1 MRKLK
6 ALELPWNLVG
16 NIIGAQLGN
25 ILGKKIQCN
34 ASPDDWDYWAVKFHK
49 YRMAIDEV
57 ELVCRFVQATVQER
71 KDAFPSEVETTVGSL
86 GNEIASKL
94 LSLGLG
100 TSWEKYFA
108 LKEQLYLVGCED
120 RDCINIGPHLIFY
133 DTLKSKQELI
143 DYLIENSPTERS
155 LAEFCYSYAERYQ
168 NSLYWHYP
176 ICDTVHLGAYLVLV
190 KEGVLYVPYNDA
202 DKVSCELFC
211 LDDIRLLDANDIFDM
226 EQAYEEKTNRFL
238 QDIRAIK
245 SYLASKNSDEED
257 NEE

>member
-6 ALELPWNLVG
+6 ALELPWNFVG

-25 ILGKKIQCN
+25 LLGKKIQCK
-34 ASPDDWDYWAVKFHK
+34 ASPDDWDYWAVKFHE
-49 YRMAIDEV
+49 YRMSIDEV

-71 KDAFPSEVETTVGSL
+71 KEAFPAESETSVGSL
-86 GNEIASKL
+86 GNDIASKL

-100 TSWEKYFA
+100 TSWEKSFA

-168 NSLYWHYP
+168 DSLYWHYP

-190 KEGVLYVPYNDA
+190 KEGILYLPYNDA

-211 LDDIRLLDANDIFDM
+211 LDDIKLLDANDIFDM
-226 EQAYEEKTNRFL
+226 EQTYEENAKRFL
-238 QDIRAIK
+238 QNIRVLK
-245 SYLASKNSDEED
+245 SYLVSKNGDEED
-257 NEE
+257 DEE